1 MKPAFS
7 FWESRKSVTMA
18 PSVEVV
24 SEAESSEAP
33 SRRGDHPLRG
43 RWRQRWIF
51 LVALLL
57 ATLVT
62 ALAAS
67 SVYRRVETFQPLGFT
82 GHSEGAGVVVDRV
95 THPATG
101 LQLGDQIFM
110 IRGREVEEAAR
121 QLRARSESRLLLTRD
136 GQVRE
141 VLYRRP
147 ALNLD
152 WPFLVLTLV
161 GAGYLLIGLYT
172 LFKHRPSTGRRQ
184 AGFLFFLWCLAS
196 AGLYLLSPVFL
207 VTGHG
212 EPDGL
217 DKIVYLGDLMAR
229 LALPA
234 LTLHLFLVFPDPLPR
249 SARGVARL
257 RGALPFVYLPA
268 AVLALLHVD
277 LVAYDGGHLFRTGL
291 GTGIARGVELLQNLE
306 LVHWV
311 AFGLA
316 AVGLLGLRLLRQ
328 KNWEKRR
335 QVQWIAVGMAGGYIP
350 FAVLYLVPWLFGFR
364 AAEGVQVAAVLPLG
378 LVPLAFAYAIL
389 RYKLW
394 DIEAIVRDTI
404 SSTVTL
410 MLGVLGFS
418 LAHLAITRG
427 LSPDLTLARNL
438 LSFLAGLS
446 IAGLLLPARR
456 VISDGLERLQYRGN
470 FLKRRALSQLADEL
484 LRERDLTRLSRH
496 LADRLEEA
504 VPLSQVNLY
513 LIDGPALAPVRPE
526 PELPAALTFEELGER
541 FWRGSV
547 HPLSAISLPAEELT
561 AEQRLFIAGYR
572 YVFPLEVSSH
582 RVGLILAGYK
592 PGESPL
598 NSDDI
603 ELVRQLLDQA
613 SLAIENAQLLG
624 ELSQRLDEVSRL
636 QEYSEGIF
644 ESSPA
649 GIAVLDSQTRVVSA
663 NAAFAELTATS
674 EGAVA
679 RPSALTRRPLHDILP
694 VQPLPEPGQGPLEVS
709 YCDLSGREHYY
720 QLSMSTFTRGVGD
733 LRILVVHDVSERV
746 AMENALRES
755 DRLAALGM
763 LAAGVAHEVN
773 TPITGISSYAQM
785 LLADTD
791 REDPRYELLQKV
803 ERQTFRASR
812 IVNNLLE
819 FARNT
824 SSEHR
829 PVELAPLIT
838 ETLDLLKERWS
849 KRRIR
854 IEWRPPPD
862 PVRVLGNTGELQ
874 QVLTNLFVN
883 AADAMGARSGSVE
896 GEGAE
901 GGILQIEVRE
911 GESMVELSVED
922 TGVGIPP
929 ERLETIFQPFF
940 STKLTSGGTGLGLS
954 ISFEIVRRHGGDIRV
969 ESRVGHGTRF
979 LVELPKAGEDEG
991 QDGGGGGDGA
1001 TATPEAES

>member
-1 MKPAFS
+1 
-7 FWESRKSVTMA
+7 MA
-18 PSVEVV
+18 PSAEVV
-24 SEAESSEAP
+24 SEAELRDAP
-33 SRRGDHPLRG
+33 PG
-43 RWRQRWIF
+43 RENRPVGGRVVF

-57 ATLVT
+57 TILLT

-67 SVYRRVETFQPLGFT
+67 SVYRRVETFQPLGLT
-82 GHSEGAGVVVDRV
+82 GRPAGAGWVVERV
-95 THPATG
+95 TDPGTG
-101 LQLGDQIFM
+101 LRLGDQIFT
-110 IRGREVEEAAR
+110 IRGRQVEDAAV
-121 QLRARSESRLLLTRD
+121 QLRAEAQSQLLVLRD
-136 GQVRE
+136 GSVQE
-141 VLYRRP
+141 VVYRRP
-147 ALNLD
+147 PLNVD
-152 WPFLVLTLV
+152 WPFLVLTLI
-161 GAGYLLIGLYT
+161 GAAYLLIGLYT
-172 LFKHRPSTGRRQ
+172 LFKQRPSPGRHRT
-184 AGFLFFLWCLAS
+184 GFLFFLWCLAS

-207 VTGHG
+207 VTGQV
-212 EPDGL
+212 EPDRL
-217 DKIVYLGDLMAR
+217 DKIVYLGDLIAR

-234 LTLHLFLVFPDPLPR
+234 LTLHLFLVFPDPLTR

-257 RGALPFVYLPA
+257 RRVLPFVYLPA

-277 LVAYDGGHLFRTGL
+277 LVVYDGSHLFHRGVD
-291 GTGIARGVELLQNLE
+291 TGIARGVEMLQNLG
-306 LVHWV
+306 LIHWV
-311 AFGLA
+311 VFGLT
-316 AVGLLGLRLLRQ
+316 AVGLLGLRLVRQ
-328 KNWEKRR
+328 RDWEQRR
-335 QVQWIAVGMAGGYIP
+335 RVQWIAIGMAGGYLP

-364 AAEGVQVAAVLPLG
+364 AAEGIQVAAVLPLG

-446 IAGLLLPARR
+446 IAGLLLPTRR

-484 LRERDLTRLSRH
+484 LRERDLTRLCRH

-504 VPLSQVNLY
+504 VPLSQVNLV
-513 LIDGPALAPVRPE
+513 LIDGPALVPVRPE
-526 PELPAALTFEELGER
+526 PELPPTLTSGDLGER
-541 FWRGSV
+541 VWKGSV
-547 HPLSAISLPAEELT
+547 HPVSAMSLPAGELT

-572 YVFPLEVSSH
+572 YIFPLEVSGH

-592 PGESPL
+592 PGETPL
-598 NSDDI
+598 NSDDV

-649 GIAVLDSQTRVVSA
+649 GIVVLDSETRVLSA
-663 NAAFAELTATS
+663 NAAFAELTATPN
-674 EGAVA
+674 GAV
-679 RPSALTRRPLHDILP
+679 PSPAALTGRPLHDFLP
-694 VQPLPEPGQGPLEVS
+694 VLPLPEPGQGPLEVS
-709 YCDLSGREHYY
+709 YCDLSGGEHYY
-720 QLSMSTFTRGVGD
+720 QLSMSTFTRGAAD

-785 LLADTD
+785 LLADTERD
-791 REDPRYELLQKV
+791 DPRYELLRKV

-819 FARNT
+819 FARNKN
-824 SSEHR
+824 SEHR
-829 PVELAPLIT
+829 PVDLAPLIT
-838 ETLDLLKERWS
+838 ETLDLLKERLNR
-849 KRRIR
+849 RRIR
-854 IEWRPPPD
+854 IEWRPPRE
-862 PVRVLGNTGELQ
+862 PVRVLGNNGELQ
-874 QVLTNLFVN
+874 QVLTNLFIN
-883 AADAMGARSGSVE
+883 AADAIAARGD
-896 GEGAE
+896 GTE
-901 GGILQIEVRE
+901 GGTLRIGVEDGESRLQI
-911 GESMVELSVED
+911 SVED

-929 ERLETIFQPFF
+929 ERLDTIFQPFF
-940 STKLTSGGTGLGLS
+940 STKLTAGGTGLGLS
-954 ISFEIVRRHGGDIRV
+954 ISYEIVRRHGGDLRV
-969 ESRVGHGTRF
+969 ESHLGQGTRF
-979 LVELPKAGEDEG
+979 LIELPKAHEGRGERTDET
-991 QDGGGGGDGA
+991 DPGA
-1001 TATPEAES
+1001 ETHPESE